1 MSRST
6 AVMSRPRR
14 SHFFFTALILAVSS
28 AVFLVPRWTWAD
40 VLAPR
45 PDDRNITVAITRLM
59 SREHLTRH
67 PLDNEIASRWI
78 TNYLKMLDPRK
89 VFFTQADV
97 DGFMKFRD
105 QLDDMALKGD
115 TSFAYLVFNKFLE
128 RFDERVKLVDQLLAS
143 KNDFTVE
150 EDLITDPDLIS
161 YAKDDADMRDRWRKR
176 IKYEL
181 LELASEKAKPD
192 SAAPGIPNATPIEGP
207 AESKF
212 KLDSQLSHEKISKT
226 YHFRIKRM
234 KQTSADELL
243 EMYLTAL
250 TTSYDPHTSYMSPE
264 SLENFEIQM
273 RLNLEGIGAALEAP
287 EGETI
292 VKKVIP
298 GGAAA
303 KDGRLKPDDK
313 IVGVGQG
320 ADGPIKD
327 VNEMKLNNV
336 VKLIRGHQGT
346 IVRLQVVPKGET
358 DPKIYNITRQQ
369 IELTDSE
376 ARSVIFEAGKKPDG
390 LPYKIGI
397 INLPSFY
404 MDMTGARAGREDFKS
419 TTRDVAKLLK
429 EFEKQK
435 VDAVV
440 VDLRYNGGGSLTESI
455 NLTGLFIDVG
465 PVVQVRDFD
474 GSKAQIYEDT
484 ERGVAWAGPLV
495 VLTSKYS
502 ASASEIFAGAIQD
515 YKRGLVVGDTST
527 HGKGTVQ
534 SLLDLGAKLFRGIN
548 NAPQLGALKITMQQ
562 FYRPDGDSTQNRGV
576 LADVEL
582 PSLRSQLDVGESTL
596 PFAMKFDQVPAVP
609 YRKYPFVDNRIVDQ
623 LKNLSGQR
631 RKDSKDFQKVLHD
644 IERFNEMKEKKR
656 ISLNE
661 TKFMAEKAELNS
673 EKQEENEFD
682 ELNDPNRPV
691 EKRDYYFNE
700 VLAITTDYVRLLG
713 APPAAAAVGRNR

>member
-6 AVMSRPRR
+6 AVLSRYGHSR
-14 SHFFFTALILAVSS
+14 FFYTALVVAVAGS
-28 AVFLVPRWTWAD
+28 VLVPRLSRAQ
-40 VLAPR
+40 LAGPR

-59 SREHLTRH
+59 SKEHLTRH
-67 PLDNEIASRWI
+67 ALDNEIAGRWV

-89 VFFTQADV
+89 VFFSKSDI
-97 DGFMKFRD
+97 DGFMKYRD

-115 TSFAYLVFNKFLE
+115 TSFAYLVFNRFLE
-128 RFDERVKLVDQLLAS
+128 RLDDRVKLVDELLPI
-143 KNDFTVE
+143 KQDFTID

-161 YAKDDADMRDRWRKR
+161 YAKDDAEMRERWRQR

-181 LELASEKAKPD
+181 LELASEKAKPE
-192 SAAPGIPNATPIEGP
+192 PGPNPVNKEPEG
-207 AESKF
+207 ETKF
-212 KLDSQLSHEKISKT
+212 KLDSQASHDKISKR
-226 YHFRIKRM
+226 YHQLVKRM
-234 KQTSADELL
+234 KQTEPDELL
-243 EMYLTAL
+243 EIYLTAL
-250 TTSYDPHTSYMSPE
+250 TTSYDPHTSYMSPT

-320 ADGPIKD
+320 QEGPIVD

-346 IVRLQVVPKGET
+346 TVRLAVVPKGEADT
-358 DPKIYNITRQQ
+358 RIYNIVRQQ

-376 ARSVIFEAGKKPDG
+376 ARSEILEAGSRPDG
-390 LPYKIGI
+390 TPYKVGV

-404 MDMTGARAGREDFKS
+404 MDMSGAKAGREDFKS

-429 EFEKQK
+429 DFNAHK

-440 VDLRYNGGGSLTESI
+440 IDLRLNGGGSLTESI

-465 PVVQVRDFD
+465 PVVQVKDFD
-474 GSKAQIYEDT
+474 GQKTQYDDT

-515 YKRGLVVGDTST
+515 YKRGLVVGDAST

-534 SLLDLGAKLFRGIN
+534 SLLDLGQRLFRGIN
-548 NAPQLGALKITMQQ
+548 KAPELGALKITMQQ

-582 PSLRSQLDVGESTL
+582 PSLRSQYDVGESSL
-596 PFAMKFDQVPAVP
+596 PYAMKFDHVDPVS
-609 YRKYPFVDNRIVDQ
+609 YRKYNFVDNRIIDQ
-623 LKNLSGQR
+623 LKNLSADR
-631 RKDSKDFQKVLHD
+631 RKDSKDFQKVLRD
-644 IERFNEMKEKKR
+644 IEHYNEQNKRKR

-661 TKFMAEKAELNS
+661 AKFMAERAELNS
-673 EKQEENEFD
+673 EKQEEGEFD

-691 EKRDYYFNE
+691 FKRDYYGNE
-700 VLAITTDYVRLLG
+700 VLAIATDYVRLLG
-713 APPAAAAVGRNR
+713 APQAAAVGQRSR